1 MAKTKRKRKKRHDSL
16 VLQLMILVAVVLVVF
31 EGRLVVT
38 MITHR
43 SSMKST
49 TVTDS
54 TAAAAVQDGT
64 LPAPGIRG
72 SCRTKRR
79 YGTCRAAYRESFLG
93 CRSRS
98 P

>member
-1 MAKTKRKRKKRHDSL
+1 
-16 VLQLMILVAVVLVVF
+16 MILVAVVLVVF

-64 LPAPGIRG
+64 LPPQA
-72 SCRTKRR
+72 S
-79 YGTCRAAYRESFLG
+79 AAAAAQNGDTVLAGLPTVKSFLG
-93 CRSRS
+93 CRSRY

>member
-43 SSMKST
+43 SSIKN
-49 TVTDS
+49 VLRF
-54 TAAAAVQDGT
+54 A
-64 LPAPGIRG
+64 
-72 SCRTKRR
+72 
-79 YGTCRAAYRESFLG
+79 
-93 CRSRS
+93 
-98 P
+98 

>member
-31 EGRLVVT
+31 EGASGVVT

-64 LPAPGIRG
+64 CRPRHPRQLPHKTEIRYLPG
-72 SCRTKRR
+72 C
-79 YGTCRAAYRESFLG
+79 L
-93 CRSRS
+93 